1 MENVILDFRKTRF
14 ITSSPDIKR
23 LPPDI
28 GAEIAFAGRSNAG
41 KSSALN
47 AICDQTH
54 LAKTS
59 RTPGR
64 TRLINLFEVAPGC
77 SLVDLPGYGY
87 AAVSDSMKREWQK
100 SMSDYLQKRKALRGI
115 VVLMDIRHPLK
126 DHDRLI
132 LDWSLAANLPA
143 LILLT
148 KSDKLGVN
156 ARREAV
162 GEVTHLLSEF
172 GGNFTV
178 IAFSSLNKTG
188 VDETREILNNW
199 FSSFHGAEFDPNTA
213 IKEQEAIRQA
223 RAEKAAQEAKENKK
237 GKAKAKNLA
246 RAQKIAEIE
255 RKKAANANRYAKKKT
270 GGARSGGKADAKRG
284 AITGRA
290 FIKAARAP
298 NKAQKDK

>member
-1 MENVILDFRKTRF
+1 MENVVLDFRKTRF
-14 ITSSPDIKR
+14 VTSSPDIKR
-23 LPPDI
+23 LPPDV
-28 GAEIAFAGRSNAG
+28 GAEIAFAGRSNSG

-47 AICDQTH
+47 ALCDQTH

-87 AAVSDSMKREWQK
+87 AAVSDSMKRDWQK

-156 ARREAV
+156 ARREAIQ
-162 GEVTHLLSEF
+162 EVTHLLSEF

-178 IAFSSLNKTG
+178 IAFSSWSKLG
-188 VDETREILNNW
+188 VDDTRAILNNW
-199 FSSFHGAEFDPNTA
+199 FTTFHGIDYDPDTA
-213 IKEQEAIRQA
+213 IKEKEAVRQA
-223 RAEKAAQEAKENKK
+223 RAEEKARIAKESKK
-237 GKAKAKNLA
+237 GKAKAKNQA
-246 RAQKIAEIE
+246 RAEKLAMIE
-255 RKKAANANRYAKKKT
+255 RKKAANANRNAKKKT

-284 AITGRA
+284 AITGRS
-290 FIKAARAP
+290 FIKSARNP
-298 NKAQKDK
+298 NKAKKDK